1 MTLRLTLSLCLAFAG
16 LHSTSLAALRD
27 PTEPPAVAQAAMAAS
42 SAGSSSAGAA
52 ETGNTPAPR
61 HIVVSNGHSYLIERG
76 RRFGVGDT
84 LGQARI
90 ERITSDAVWLREG
103 GATRRVPLYA
113 GVTKR
118 PAIETSSAP
127 STTTPPPAVQSPA
140 ASAPVVKRLARSDSP
155 QKEAP

>member
-42 SAGSSSAGAA
+42 SAGSSALAA
-52 ETGNTPAPR
+52 EAGSTPAPR
-61 HIVVSNGHSYLIERG
+61 HIVVSNGRSYLVERG

-103 GATRRVPLYA
+103 GNTRRVPLYA

-118 PAIETSSAP
+118 PAIETPLAPSNTTP
-127 STTTPPPAVQSPA
+127 STTAPTPA

-155 QKEAP
+155 QKEVP